1 MTRTFDATI
10 RTMRRLPLLLSCL
23 LLTASAAPAVE
34 LDNARAEKLA
44 AGNATGKA
52 SYAFVVKSA
61 KRIRDPKIRAAVLD
75 ILANPA
81 PTFLTRHPDTPSRDA
96 VRARLVEQGLLAID
110 VTVADLFPPV
120 ADPKKAPLSFQAASG
135 GTPDHHHDYPGG
147 LAEHTAFNL
156 QAALDLERNY
166 KTRYGVT
173 LDSDVVI
180 AAPILHDAYKAWTLQ
195 YTKDGSLLTQ
205 AVVGGTAS
213 HHPFGVAE
221 SIHRGLPA
229 ELVVAQ
235 AAAHDPPGILPDRVI
250 TYLRAASVLAGVDPV
265 EKGYLARGA
274 DGAWS
279 LAKLPSFEATI
290 NHLSDHDYVGTDPA
304 GKEVAACLERLIR
317 AEGDVDTATLRW
329 ARARIKTRVPHMRLY
344 AELRA
349 GGDAAVKALLAA
361 KKVPLLDPA
370 DGPVRAAQAP
380 GNP

>member
-1 MTRTFDATI
+1 MH
-10 RTMRRLPLLLSCL
+10 RLAFIVLLVPSL
-23 LLTASAAPAVE
+23 ARAVE
-34 LDNARAEKLA
+34 LDNARAEKMA
-44 AGNATGKA
+44 AQNPTAKS
-52 SYAFVVKSA
+52 SYAFIVQTA
-61 KRIRDPKIRAAVLD
+61 KKIRDPKTRAAVLD

-81 PTFLTRHPDTPSRDA
+81 PTFLSKYPDAPSREA
-96 VRARLVEQGLLAID
+96 VRARLVSEGLLAVS
-110 VTVADLFPPV
+110 VTVTELFPPV
-120 ADPKKAPLSFQAASG
+120 EDPTKAPLSFQAASG

-147 LAEHTAFNL
+147 LSEHTAFNL
-156 QAALDLERNY
+156 QAALDLAKNY
-166 KTRYGVT
+166 KIRYGVT

-205 AVVGGTAS
+205 AVVASTAS

-221 SIHRGLPA
+221 SIHRGLSA

-235 AAAHDPPGILPDRVI
+235 AAAHDPPGILPQRVI
-250 TYLRAASVLAGVDPV
+250 GYLRAASVLAGVDPV
-265 EKGYLARGA
+265 ERGYLSRGA
-274 DGAWS
+274 DGSWT

-317 AEGDVDTATLRW
+317 AEPGAAELDPATLRW
-329 ARARIKTRVPHMRLY
+329 ARARIKSQVPHMRIY

-361 KKVPLLDPA
+361 RRIPLLDPA
-370 DGPVRAAQAP
+370 DGPVRAAHAP
-380 GNP
+380 GQP